1 MARSTRSKVGV
12 TVWPADRE
20 RIKIFT
26 RSKKEM
32 ITNGWGYNFLNDGK
46 VVK

>member
-1 MARSTRSKVGV
+1 MARSTKSKVGV
-12 TVWPADRE
+12 TVWPAGRE
-20 RIKIFT
+20 RIKKFT

-32 ITNGWGYNFLNDGK
+32 IKNGWGYNFLNGGK